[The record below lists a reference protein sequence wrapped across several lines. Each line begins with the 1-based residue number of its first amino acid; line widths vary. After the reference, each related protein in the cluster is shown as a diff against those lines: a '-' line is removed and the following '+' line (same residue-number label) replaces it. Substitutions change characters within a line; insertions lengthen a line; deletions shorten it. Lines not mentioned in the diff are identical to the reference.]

1 MADLLRR
8 NRPPT
13 LSTAVTGDAEL
24 VGRVGP
30 LIGDGVRDCVSV
42 VEIDN
47 GRDREA
53 HFGSSRDASFEIGS
67 ITKVMTAMLFADAID
82 RGEVAE
88 GTRLDELLPVRGTG
102 VAAVT
107 LGDLAG
113 HRSGLPR
120 LSPRTRDSLGA
131 AIAAA
136 ARRDPYRADLRG
148 LLAQARASTPGPPGR
163 MAYSNLGGALLGQA
177 LAAAAGIGYADLLTE
192 RLSAPLGMTDTYL
205 PVTRDGIRSGAMI
218 GYDRRGRRAGPWTMN
233 AAAPAGGVRS
243 TPADMTRFA
252 RAVLAGAAPGMSA
265 LEPRWDADGD
275 GRIGYAWLTNRV
287 GERTVTWHNGTTGGF
302 ASMLALDRDRQRAV
316 LVLSNTATSVDGA
329 AVALLL
335 GVVSPR

>member
-1 MADLLRR
+1 MADLWRR
-8 NRPPT
+8 NRPPA

-24 VGRVGP
+24 VSRVRP
-30 LIGDGVRDCVSV
+30 LIEDGVRDRVSV
-42 VEIDN
+42 VEIDT
-47 GRDREA
+47 GLDRGA
-53 HFGSSRDASFEIGS
+53 HFGSSHDASFEIGS

-88 GTRLDELLPVRGTG
+88 GTRLDELIPVRGSG

-120 LSPRTRDSLGA
+120 LSSRTRDALGA
-131 AIAAA
+131 AIAVA
-136 ARRDPYRADLRG
+136 ARCDPYLADLHG
-148 LLAQARASTPGPPGR
+148 LLAQARATTPGPPGR

-177 LAAAAGIGYADLLTE
+177 LAAAAGVGYPGVLTE
-192 RLSAPLGMTDTYL
+192 RLLVPLGMIDTYL
-205 PVTRDGIRSGAMI
+205 PVTRDGIRPGALT
-218 GYDRRGRRAGPWTMN
+218 GYDRRGRPTGPWTMN

-243 TPADMTRFA
+243 TPADMARFA
-252 RAVLAGAAPGMSA
+252 RAVLDGAAPGMSA

-275 GRIGYAWLTNRV
+275 GRIGYCWLTNRV
-287 GERTVTWHNGTTGGF
+287 GERTVTWHNGATGGF

-316 LVLSNTATSVDGA
+316 LVLSNTAAPVDGA
-329 AVALLL
+329 AVALLQ
-335 GVVSPR
+335 GTISPR